1 MDMTGWEAHNWVE
14 KWRLE
19 LYRANVTLEA
29 GLMPP
34 FYRLEVRRP
43 SELFDS
49 GVYEQS
55 FSAGVSVGA
64 GISLVPD
71 ITYQNEMRS
80 LLAATRQGSTDQS
93 ELRSALQCVEILGAA
108 FEASDAF
115 DGIPVPR
122 ISGWRR

>member
-1 MDMTGWEAHNWVE
+1 MAPRTVRRNA
-14 KWRLE
+14 
-19 LYRANVTLEA
+19 TLEA

-80 LLAATRQGSTDQS
+80 LLAANTAGEHRP
-93 ELRSALQCVEILGAA
+93 ERAA
-108 FEASDAF
+108 VRTAVRRDS
-115 DGIPVPR
+115 
-122 ISGWRR
+122 WRGV